1 MPALEAGTLTAP
13 QLAQWHCKVC
23 GEQAEAVE
31 PELRA
36 CGLPGTLISSRDQ
49 WLLTFPLRLPRR
61 ALGTQPIDY
70 V

>member
-1 MPALEAGTLTAP
+1 MPALEAGNFNSSPAG
-13 QLAQWHCKVC
+13 

-49 WLLTFPLRLPRR
+49 WLLTFPLRLPQR
-61 ALGTQPIDY
+61 ALATQPIDY